1 MAVSLSPVQPDR
13 RFFARRIPFDKI
25 VQAVEEVRGEEWDA
39 FAGRHGDWGRDMT
52 FYLARKQSGLS
63 LREIGEKAGGMPY
76 KTVGKAVERFEKKLA
91 ENRVL
96 QKIKKQILKEM
107 SNVET

>member
-1 MAVSLSPVQPDR
+1 MIYCVSPNS
-13 RFFARRIPFDKI
+13 
-25 VQAVEEVRGEEWDA
+25 
-39 FAGRHGDWGRDMT
+39 
-52 FYLARKQSGLS
+52 YLARKQSGLS
-63 LREIGEKAGGMPY
+63 LREIGGKAGGMLY

-96 QKIKKQILKEM
+96 QKIKTQILKEM